1 MARKSND
8 LDKKMIAAGI
18 ELIQE
23 RGIARLS
30 TREIAD
36 RAGANLGMFNYH
48 FGTKEKFIL
57 KILNH
62 FYQKFLD
69 DLKGLNGEDPE
80 LETVLLQIA
89 AFSRD
94 NRRLLTPILSDV
106 LAGDKVVTRFLKKNF
121 SKHFLFLQLALQRH
135 LKQKNLSALNPHHA
149 IRFLIGAVGVPNI
162 LLEISEKG
170 SRIKSSPESDEELVS
185 RVKAAIIGLESE
197 LCISKMRS

>member
-8 LDKKMIAAGI
+8 LDKKMVAAGI

-23 RGIARLS
+23 GGIARLS

-57 KILNH
+57 KILND

-69 DLKGLNGEDPE
+69 DLMGLPGKDPE

-121 SKHFLFLQLALQRH
+121 SKHFLVLQLALKRH
-135 LKQKNLSALNPHHA
+135 LKQKNLSILNPHHA

-170 SRIKSSPESDEELVS
+170 SRSKSSPESDEELMS
-185 RVKAAIIGLESE
+185 RVKAAIIGLESD

>member
-1 MARKSND
+1 MARKSSD
-8 LDKKMIAAGI
+8 LDKKMVAAGI

-23 RGIARLS
+23 GGIARLS

-57 KILNH
+57 KILND

-69 DLKGLNGEDPE
+69 DLMGLNGEDPE
-80 LETVLLQIA
+80 LEAVLHQIA

-94 NRRLLTPILSDV
+94 NRKLLTPILSDV
-106 LAGDKVVTRFLKKNF
+106 LVGDKVVIRFLKKNF
-121 SKHFLFLQLALQRH
+121 SKHFLVLELALQKH
-135 LKQKNLSALNPHHA
+135 LKLKNLLASNPHHA

-170 SRIKSSPESDEELVS
+170 SRYKYSPESDEELVS
-185 RVKAAIIGLESE
+185 RVKAAIIGLESK
-197 LCISKMRS
+197 LCISEMLS